1 MRRFAMNL
9 RLFLIAILFI
19 LFSIVPKKAHGFDLN
34 KLKEKIGIDTQNQGQ
49 TQTGAPPYVESNP
62 GISSK
67 SGIRISLPAGWKI
80 ERDEPNSLDASGPN
94 GMWLAIVT
102 NDYGPDFPVEASLK
116 AYKDSAIQEKA
127 QGKLV
132 SWQERV
138 IDGVKGIQRVEAPMP
153 DPDDPRRITWVGYKG
168 TVGINVVASTKSK
181 NFDNC
186 YTALNEVVGDIKW

>member
-1 MRRFAMNL
+1 MDL
-9 RLFLIAILFI
+9 RIVSIVILFI

-34 KLKEKIGIDTQNQGQ
+34 KLKERIGIDAQNQGQ
-49 TQTGAPPYVESNP
+49 TQTEVSPYVESKP
-62 GISSK
+62 GISFK
-67 SGIRISLPAGWKI
+67 SSIKLFLPAGWKI

-132 SWQERV
+132 SWQERT
-138 IDGVKGIQRVEAPMP
+138 IDGVRGIQRVESTMP

-168 TVGINVVASTKSK
+168 IVGINVVASTRSR

-186 YTALNEVVGDIKW
+186 YTALNEVVGSIKW